1 MKDELRRLFLSTL
14 DELSLDRHMP
24 QKVVCRD
31 GVLKVGRDRIE
42 LAPFKKILA
51 VAIGKAA
58 FPMARETARI
68 VAPRLLSGIAVS
80 SVPPPEAQPY
90 FITYQGGHPYP
101 NEQSVYAADVTLE
114 FLSDL
119 KPHHLVIYLISGG
132 GSAIC
137 EKPVSDDISL
147 DDLREFYRLLVT
159 CGADIVEMNVL
170 RKHFS
175 AIKGGRLAVQAHP
188 ARQLTLYVSD
198 VPPDKPSSVASG
210 PTLPDESTVGDCY
223 EIVERRGLI
232 ERLPASIRSFFHDR
246 RIPETPKPDSEAFQ
260 GNSWHCLLDNQHGV
274 DRLTVQV
281 KSMGWAV
288 ESDLSVDDW
297 PLEKAVDHL
306 LAKLE
311 QSKRANPGA
320 TVAVL
325 SGGELSWPVTG
336 DGQGGRNQAFVLE
349 CARRIAGKRIAVVS
363 AGTDGVDGNSPAAGA
378 MADGSTLARARELG
392 MDAEDFQRRSDSYR
406 FFHRLEDDLT
416 TGPTGNNVRDLR
428 LLVAR

>member
-31 GVLKVGRDRIE
+31 GVLEVGRDRIE

-58 FPMARETARI
+58 FPMAREMARI

-80 SVPPPEAQPY
+80 SVPPPEAQAY

-101 NEQSVYAADVTLE
+101 NEQSVYATDVTLE

-223 EIVERRGLI
+223 EIVERRGLH
-232 ERLPASIRSFFHDR
+232 RATARLDPRFLPRPAYPRDAQAGQRGVPGQLVALPARQPARRRPVDRAGEVDGLGGRVRPLGGRLGTRKSRRPPAGEAGAKQAGKSRRDR
-246 RIPETPKPDSEAFQ
+246 RRLERRRVELAGDRRRPGREES
-260 GNSWHCLLDNQHGV
+260 GV
-274 DRLTVQV
+274 
-281 KSMGWAV
+281 
-288 ESDLSVDDW
+288 
-297 PLEKAVDHL
+297 
-306 LAKLE
+306 
-311 QSKRANPGA
+311 
-320 TVAVL
+320 
-325 SGGELSWPVTG
+325 
-336 DGQGGRNQAFVLE
+336 
-349 CARRIAGKRIAVVS
+349 
-363 AGTDGVDGNSPAAGA
+363 
-378 MADGSTLARARELG
+378 RAR
-392 MDAEDFQRRSDSYR
+392 MR
-406 FFHRLEDDLT
+406 
-416 TGPTGNNVRDLR
+416 P
-428 LLVAR
+428 